1 MQRYNRRGY
10 TGLAKCIYNDV
21 MLGGDAHHG
30 NAGLANHACANRSRY
45 SAAAATGQSVTEL
58 LRAAVELYLEHE
70 DIPAYTPV
78 PTDGQ
83 MDIDDIPK

>member
-30 NAGLANHACANRSRY
+30 NAGLANHACADRSRY
-45 SAAAATGQSVTEL
+45 SAAAATGQSVTAL
-58 LRAAVELYLEHE
+58 LRVAVEMYVAYE
-70 DIPAYTPV
+70 DILAPA
-78 PTDGQ
+78 DGQ
-83 MDIDDIPK
+83 MGIDDMPR